1 MKSRVAVYRMV
12 RGRNTIGSSLKL
24 KSNTRVTGNAAA
36 CRSHQLDVRTR
47 STPRRQWRAP
57 SERFRWRTCL
67 GVSSPETPAG
77 LVKMVMDPHDLS
89 VVGTHIVSTVASE
102 MIHEA
107 VLAVKFRLTV
117 DDLISTTH
125 VLPTMSEGIKRAA
138 QSFRRDISTTSCI
151 E

>member
-1 MKSRVAVYRMV
+1 MENLPRGQLSRD
-12 RGRNTIGSSLKL
+12 
-24 KSNTRVTGNAAA
+24 TR
-36 CRSHQLDVRTR
+36 
-47 STPRRQWRAP
+47 
-57 SERFRWRTCL
+57 
-67 GVSSPETPAG
+67 G
-77 LVKMVMDPHDLS
+77 LVKMVMDPHDLR

-125 VLPTMSEGIKRAA
+125 VFPTMSEGIKRAA
-138 QSFRRDISTTSCI
+138 QSFRRDISTMSCCI